1 MTKTQ
6 AKKSCTK
13 VALSTK
19 FVIKKR
25 SGNFTTTKV
34 ISPMSPSPKIPVP
47 IQKRLL
53 QGNLHLIS
61 DKLYATL
68 KTAIKEDISKQSK
81 IVKAKGNRLLER
93 KWEILVNMVILR
105 TKSLKRTT
113 KSSISALM
121 EGLATKKTS
130 KGSVCR
136 KIEAVR
142 KNFSEQHDEVK
153 RWCFDQIS
161 SFCRQNKLL

>member
-6 AKKSCTK
+6 IKKTSSK

-19 FVIKKR
+19 LVIKKR
-25 SGNFTTTKV
+25 TGNFTTSRI

-61 DKLYATL
+61 DKMYADL
-68 KTAIKEDISKQSK
+68 KTAIKEKISMKTK
-81 IVKAKGNRLLER
+81 IVNAKGSRLLEK
-93 KWEILVNMVILR
+93 KWGLVVNMVILR
-105 TKSLKRTT
+105 VKALQKTT

-142 KNFSEQHDEVK
+142 ENFSEQHDEVK
-153 RWCFDQIS
+153 RWGFEKID
-161 SFCRQNKLL
+161 SFLL